1 MPAAKWIRKKEVGR
15 GSSGIVWLEVSGDS
29 DVFEERAVK
38 IVSKSVMKQLNV
50 DYKKELLALTKFS
63 KQKHQQEE
71 VLVTF
76 FGWFEDAGN
85 LFITM
90 EYFGLGDL
98 ENHISES
105 MTENEIKDITTDVLN
120 GLLIMHS
127 ENFAHRDVK
136 PSNIF
141 VVQKPPN
148 SRWWVKIG
156 DFGISKRAQDG
167 AKLLTQIGTPGYQ
180 APEVCGYLETDRPT
194 SAYDI
199 NVDIWSLGCVVYKIP
214 TQTIPFSKPGDI
226 LKFCN
231 GRLQFPEQALSA
243 KMDMDGV
250 NFVKGLIEPIP
261 QKRLSAQSA
270 LKASWLV
277 QRMSD
282 GTVLKAKES
291 TSRPTPKLKKIT
303 LNTN

>member
-1 MPAAKWIRKKEVGR
+1 MALPLSWDLIEHFRQDAVVAKECTTHIQYYTDRARGIRREKVEKKWFRKKEIGR
-15 GSSGIVWLEVSGDS
+15 GSSGTVWLEVSGDD
-29 DVFEERAVK
+29 DVVEERAVK
-38 IVSKSVMKQLNV
+38 IISKSFMKQLNV

-63 KQKHQQEE
+63 KQKYQQEE

-76 FGWFEDAGN
+76 LGWFEDAEN
-85 LFITM
+85 LFLSM

-105 MTENEIKDITTDVLN
+105 MTENEIKDITTDILN
-120 GLLIMHS
+120 GLCIMHS

-141 VVQKPPN
+141 VVQRPPN

-167 AKLLTQIGTPGYQ
+167 VKLLTQTGTPGYQ
-180 APEVCGYLETDRPT
+180 APEVCGYLEADDQT
-194 SAYDI
+194 SVYDKA
-199 NVDIWSLGCVVYKIP
+199 VDIWSLGCVVYQIS
-214 TQTIPFSKPGDI
+214 TQTLPFPKPGDI

-231 GRLQFPEQALSA
+231 GRLHFPEQALSA

-250 NFVKGLIEPIP
+250 NFVKSL
-261 QKRLSAQSA
+261 
-270 LKASWLV
+270 
-277 QRMSD
+277 
-282 GTVLKAKES
+282 T
-291 TSRPTPKLKKIT
+291 
-303 LNTN
+303 